1 MKPILYP
8 ADETA
13 FDSNGLGVLNDCLS
27 CLVTEERNEGFECKL
42 TYPIDGQHYASL
54 ALRQIVLARPR
65 PDADPQ
71 PFRIYR
77 ITRPISGIVTVY
89 AQHISYDLSGVIA
102 SPFTAQGAAPAL
114 AGLKSN
120 ASTACPFDFWTDIT
134 DATGTFENKVPTSIR
149 ACLGGMDLSI
159 LDMYGGEL
167 EWDHYTVKLHKRRG
181 ADRGFTI
188 RYGKNLVDMTQE
200 ENIAS
205 VYTGVYPYWSDN
217 DGNVVTLPEKIVR
230 ASGTYDYDNIQTLDC
245 SAEWNETPSESQLR
259 SYAQTYVEKNK
270 IGVPKVGFTISFVKL
285 SDSLEYAGPKELER
299 IELCDT
305 VQVIFLQMG
314 VASTATVTKTEYD
327 TLKERYKSITVGQVQ
342 TGIHRVIADQ
352 QGNIDG
358 NSSDIGKNETDIY
371 KLVTYTNQQIQIVNS
386 KLELIGT
393 DISAQL
399 AYVDINNRTLYI
411 NPLGKM
417 GSKGTVG
424 GNYGLYQGASQT
436 VDLVQS
442 VTYNSLLDIMTYDLL
457 RLWFVNGLY
466 IGSTDPNWI
475 FGDGGDITIWDGN

>member
-8 ADETA
+8 SDEKL
-13 FDSNGLGVLNDCLS
+13 FESNGLGVLNDCIS
-27 CLVTEERNEGFECKL
+27 CTVTEERNEGFECRL
-42 TYPIDGQHYASL
+42 TYPIDGQYYSDIKT
-54 ALRQIVLARPR
+54 RSIIMARPR

-71 PFRIYR
+71 PFRVYR
-77 ITRPISGIVTVY
+77 ITRPVSGIVTVY
-89 AQHISYDLSGVIA
+89 AQHLSYDLTGIVVRPFKANGIA
-102 SPFTAQGAAPAL
+102 AAL
-114 AGLKSN
+114 AGLKTN
-120 ASTACPFDFWTDIT
+120 ASTACPFDFWTDIN
-134 DATGTFENKVPTSIR
+134 DATGTFETAVPASIR
-149 ACLGGMDLSI
+149 SCLGGMDYSI

-167 EWDHYTVKLHKRRG
+167 EWDRYTVKLHKRRG
-181 ADRGFTI
+181 DDRGFTI

-200 ENIAS
+200 ESIAE
-205 VYTGVYPYWSDN
+205 VYTGVFPYWSDN
-217 DGNVVTLPEKIVR
+217 DGNTVTLPEGAVK
-230 ASGTYDYDNIQTLDC
+230 ADGTFDYDNIMVLDC
-245 SAEWNETPSESQLR
+245 SAEWSEQPSQQQLR
-259 SYAQTYVEKNK
+259 QYAQDYIQKNK
-270 IGVPKVGFTISFVKL
+270 VGVPKVGFTISFAKL
-285 SDSLEYAGPKELER
+285 SDTVEYADRKNLER

-305 VQVIFLQMG
+305 VQVIFMQLG
-314 VASTATVTKTEYD
+314 VASTATVTKVEYD
-327 TLKERYKSITVGQVQ
+327 VLKERYKSITVGQVQ
-342 TGIHRVIADQ
+342 TGIHRLIAMQ
-352 QGNIDG
+352 QGEIAG
-358 NSSDIGKNETDIY
+358 NSSDIGKNTTGINSI
-371 KLVTYTNQQIQIVNS
+371 VTYTDQQIKIVNS
-386 KLELIGT
+386 KLELIST

-399 AYVDINNRTLYI
+399 VYVDINNKTLYI